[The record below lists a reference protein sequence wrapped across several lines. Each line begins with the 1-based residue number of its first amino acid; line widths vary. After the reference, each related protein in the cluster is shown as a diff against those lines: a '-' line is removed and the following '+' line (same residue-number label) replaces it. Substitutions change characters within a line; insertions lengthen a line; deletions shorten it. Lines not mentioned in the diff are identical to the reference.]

1 MTDAPNTVS
10 DPTADARFARALDH
24 VFRWEGGFSDDPADP
39 GGATRFGI
47 TRATLADWRGEAVS
61 VADVR
66 ALGRDE
72 AAAIYRARYWDACR
86 CAEMPPGLD
95 LLLFDAAVNQG
106 AGRAVRILQAALRV
120 RQDGEVGPVTQN
132 AARSADPRAVI
143 VEFAA
148 RRMQAYGMLATFPRF
163 GLGWSRRLMD
173 GVAAALAMR

>member
-1 MTDAPNTVS
+1 MTDAPNTAP

-47 TRATLADWRGEAVS
+47 TRATLAEWRGEAVS

-86 CAEMPPGLD
+86 CGAMPAGLD
-95 LLLFDAAVNQG
+95 LLVFDAAVNQG
-106 AGRAVRILQAALRV
+106 AGRAVRLLQAALGVAR
-120 RQDGEVGPVTQN
+120 DGVIGPATLG
-132 AARSADPRAVI
+132 AARSADARAAI

-148 RRMQAYGMLATFPRF
+148 RRMEAYGMLATFPRF